1 MKSNS
6 DGQQFHKYQEIEQP
20 TITLIFFSCLF
31 RSEYKKIKNKRLDFN
46 GVFFLVRAMTLF

>member
-1 MKSNS
+1 MKANS

-31 RSEYKKIKNKRLDFN
+31 RSEYKKLKTKD
-46 GVFFLVRAMTLF
+46 